1 MSKTTVKAKRA
12 AVPTK
17 PMLGAAEKTFKI
29 KELIKLAKEQGYLTY
44 GDLNEVLPDNIVS
57 AEELDEIMITLR
69 GMDIEIIDASEVDRF
84 KRETAAATEE
94 EKEPPKVDSR
104 LDILDDPVRM
114 YLKQMGQVPLLT
126 REQEVE
132 ISKRIETAE
141 LHVKSI
147 ICSFGFAAKEHLSL
161 AQRLI
166 NGKERFDRVIID
178 KKIDSR
184 EQYMRAL
191 PKLCSKV
198 KKADGM
204 VDLRYARTAK
214 PSLRK
219 AELARAQ
226 RDFKK
231 ADVALQKTF
240 EKFFFKQKVLEEFVE
255 RANEIREDFDVA
267 GHELARMER
276 LHKTTGA
283 NAEGRELERKIR
295 GYELIVRQS
304 TTDFFKT
311 HDELKA
317 WMKKGVQAKGEMV
330 EANLR
335 LVISIAKKYTNRG
348 LSFLDLIQEG
358 NMGLMKAVEKFE
370 YRRGYKFSTYA
381 TWWIRQAITRS
392 IADQART
399 IRIPVHMIETINKL
413 MRIQKQL
420 VQEFGR
426 EPIPEE
432 VAEEMQMPVDRVR
445 AVLKMA
451 QQPISLQSP
460 IGDSED
466 TNFGDLIED
475 KGAENPSEMASYSLL
490 KEKLGDVL
498 ETLTDRE
505 RRVLQL
511 RFGLGDGY
519 CRTLEE
525 VGKQFRVTRERI
537 RQIEAKAL
545 RKMRHPTR
553 QRQIEGF
560 LQVQQT

>member
-1 MSKTTVKAKRA
+1 MSKKKNVKIVATKTLAK
-12 AVPTK
+12 
-17 PMLGAAEKTFKI
+17 LGREEKNAKI

-44 GDLNEVLPDNIVS
+44 GDVNDVLPEDVI
-57 AEELDEIMITLR
+57 APEELDSILIMLR

-84 KRETAAATEE
+84 KQEAAAEE
-94 EKEPPKVDSR
+94 KEQEKEPPKVDSR

-132 ISKRIETAE
+132 ISKRIEIAE
-141 LHVKSI
+141 IHVKQI
-147 ICSFGFAAKEHLSL
+147 INNFGFTAKEHLAL
-161 AQRLI
+161 AKRLT
-166 NGKERFDRVIID
+166 NGKERFDRVIVD

-184 EQYMRAL
+184 EQYMKAL
-191 PKLCSKV
+191 PRLLNQVTKLD
-198 KKADGM
+198 AA
-204 VDLRYARTAK
+204 VDARYEKLSRSGLTK
-214 PSLRK
+214 REQEKLTR
-219 AELARAQ
+219 E
-226 RDFKK
+226 FKK
-231 ADVALQKTF
+231 ADAGLQKLF
-240 EKFFFKQKVLEEFVE
+240 DKFYFKQKVLEEFVE
-255 RANEIREDFDVA
+255 RANEMRERFDA
-267 GHELARMER
+267 DLD
-276 LHKTTGA
+276 
-283 NAEGRELERKIR
+283 ELENLKRQRQSAAISTEIRNTDRKIKR
-295 GYELIVRQS
+295 LELGVRMNTS
-304 TTDFFKT
+304 EFIKS
-311 HDELKA
+311 HDELKT
-317 WMKKGVQAKGEMV
+317 WMKRGVQAKTEMV

-413 MRIQKQL
+413 MRVQKTL

-426 EPIPEE
+426 EPSPEE
-432 VAEEMQMPVDRVR
+432 VAEEMQLPVDRVR

-466 TNFGDLIED
+466 TSFGDLIED
-475 KGAENPSEMASYSLL
+475 KSAENPSDMASYSLL
-490 KEKLGDVL
+490 KEKLGEVL
-498 ETLTDRE
+498 DTLTDRE
-505 RRVLQL
+505 RKVLQL

-525 VGKQFRVTRERI
+525 VGRQFRVTRERI

-560 LQVQQT
+560 LTAQQL

>member
-1 MSKTTVKAKRA
+1 MAKKRDRKKSSSKP
-12 AVPTK
+12 VPS
-17 PMLGAAEKTFKI
+17 LDQEEKNLKI

-44 GDLNEVLPDNIVS
+44 GDISDVLPDKVIS
-57 AEELDEIMITLR
+57 ADELDSIIITLR

-84 KRETAAATEE
+84 KRESEE
-94 EKEPPKVDSR
+94 DKEPPKSDSR

-141 LHVKSI
+141 LNVKAI
-147 ICSFGFAAKEHLSL
+147 INDFGFTAKEHLSL
-161 AQRLI
+161 AKRLI
-166 NGKERFDRVIID
+166 NGRERFDRVIID
-178 KKIDSR
+178 KKIDGR
-184 EQYMRAL
+184 DQYMRAL
-191 PKLCSKV
+191 PKLCKKV
-198 KKADGM
+198 ATADAIA
-204 VDLRYARTAK
+204 DARYAKSTKTGLTQRERAK
-214 PSLRK
+214 LLREFRK
-219 AELARAQ
+219 S
-226 RDFKK
+226 DT
-231 ADVALQKTF
+231 ALQKLF
-240 EKFFFKQKVLEEFVE
+240 DKFYFKQKVLEEFVE
-255 RANEIREDFDVA
+255 KANEVREHFDGAAYEIEEVQQQRKTLA
-267 GHELARMER
+267 TTTQIHNAQRRLKHLELLSRMS
-276 LHKTTGA
+276 TGQF
-283 NAEGRELERKIR
+283 L
-295 GYELIVRQS
+295 
-304 TTDFFKT
+304 KT
-311 HDELKA
+311 HDELKV
-317 WMKKGVQAKGEMV
+317 WMRKAVQAKAEMV

-413 MRIQKQL
+413 MRVQKTL

-426 EPIPEE
+426 EPTPEE

-466 TNFGDLIED
+466 TSFGDLIED
-475 KGAENPSEMASYSLL
+475 KTADNPSDMASYSLL
-490 KEKLGDVL
+490 KEKLGEVL
-498 ETLTDRE
+498 DTLTDRE
-505 RRVLQL
+505 RKVLQL

-525 VGKQFRVTRERI
+525 VGRQFRVTRERI

-560 LQVQQT
+560 LQVQL